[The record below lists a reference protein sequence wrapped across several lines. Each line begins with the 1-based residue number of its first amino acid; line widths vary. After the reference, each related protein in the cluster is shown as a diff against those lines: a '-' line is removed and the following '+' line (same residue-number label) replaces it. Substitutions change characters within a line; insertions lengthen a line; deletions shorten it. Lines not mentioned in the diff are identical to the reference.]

1 MKNKAKLAEY
11 IYNSIEPFE
20 KEELTLNLIHGFL
33 SGFEEF
39 ERIHLNDGVEK
50 KDEGGSQWNKT

>member
-11 IYNSIEPFE
+11 IFNSIEPFE

-39 ERIHLNDGVEK
+39 ERIHLKNNVVQKDG
-50 KDEGGSQWNKT
+50 D

>member
-11 IYNSIEPFE
+11 IFNSIEPFS

-39 ERIHLNDGVEK
+39 ERIHIKTDVLEK
-50 KDEGGSQWNKT
+50 EGEQNV

>member
-11 IYNSIEPFE
+11 LFNSIEPFE
-20 KEELTLNLIHGFL
+20 KGELTLNLIHGFL

-39 ERIHLNDGVEK
+39 EKIHIKNDVKEK
-50 KDEGGSQWNKT
+50 EGEPHE